1 VGTGTNDRNFSTPA
15 YWNGK
20 VYFAGNNDVL
30 KTFSLTNGLL
40 STTPVSKG
48 TFTFAFPGGAPV
60 VSANGNANGIVWVLN
75 HTSTNSGA
83 LHAYNANNLSTELYN
98 SDQVSTRDAL
108 PSVQKFT
115 EPLVVNG
122 KVYVATKTA
131 VVVYGL
137 LH

>member
-1 VGTGTNDRNFSTPA
+1 M
-15 YWNGK
+15 
-20 VYFAGNNDVL
+20 L
-30 KTFSLTNGLL
+30 KAFSLTNGLL

-60 VSANGNANGIVWVLN
+60 VSANGSTNGIVWVLN

-83 LHAYNANNLSTELYN
+83 LHAYNANNLSSELYN

-108 PSVQKFT
+108 SSVVKFT

-122 KVYVATKTA
+122 KVYVANKTA
-131 VVVYGL
+131 IVVYGL